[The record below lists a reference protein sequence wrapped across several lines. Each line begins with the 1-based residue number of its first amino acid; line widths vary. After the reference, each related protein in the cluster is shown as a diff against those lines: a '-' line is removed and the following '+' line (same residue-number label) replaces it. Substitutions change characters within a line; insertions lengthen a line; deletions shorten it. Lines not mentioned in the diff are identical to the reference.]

1 MQRKLVQQG
10 NSTLMVSLPS
20 AWLKKN
26 NLKKGSLIEL
36 EEQQNNLIIS
46 NKKTEVKK
54 YSKIKITEQELPIR
68 RILLSLYEQGID
80 EIDLEFPQELIIEI
94 EKIVNQLIG
103 YEIIK
108 QEKKSC
114 KIQDIT
120 KSSEEELEIIT
131 RRLFLLTKN
140 MFEDSINAI
149 KTNDIE
155 LIKHIEYRDLDI
167 NKFSYYAKRLINK
180 NNNINKIQIHQTI
193 ECLEFIGDE
202 LKRLFW
208 HIIKYKNKFT
218 KRDMEIFEKTYSL
231 FNDCYNFIY
240 QPEEKLLKK
249 IRKDYLNLRENFIDK
264 NTNDIWIRHYLNN
277 IMELSIKI
285 ERANI
290 SSLKNVDLNQ

>member
-20 AWLKKN
+20 IWLKNN
-26 NLKKGSLIEL
+26 NLKKGNLIEL
-36 EEQQNNLIIS
+36 EEIRNNIIIS
-46 NKKTEVKK
+46 SNKSEIKK
-54 YSKIKITEQELPIR
+54 ISKINISEKDLPIR

-108 QEKKSC
+108 QEKKYC

-120 KSSEEELEIIT
+120 KSSEDDLHIIT

-140 MFEDSINAI
+140 MFDDAINAI
-149 KTNDIE
+149 KNNDKE
-155 LIKHIEYRDLDI
+155 LIKHIEYRDIDI

-180 NNNINKIQIHQTI
+180 NNNIDKIKYYQTV
-193 ECLEFIGDE
+193 ESLEFIGDE

-208 HIIKYKNKFT
+208 HIIKNKSKFT
-218 KRDMEIFEKTYSL
+218 KKDMEIFEKTFSL
-231 FNDCYNFIY
+231 FNDSYNFIY
-240 QPEEKLLKK
+240 QPEEKLLK
-249 IRKDYLNLRENFIDK
+249 I
-264 NTNDIWIRHYLNN
+264 
-277 IMELSIKI
+277 
-285 ERANI
+285 
-290 SSLKNVDLNQ
+290 